1 MTELS
6 ASRAKIHAAIA
17 LDFAESNRG
26 NQTPH
31 LVVGPLGFGKTLLLD
46 ALSKTCA
53 AASPQHR
60 VVRIDGASFGPSV
73 EAETSRAYRLIAEA
87 VFEALDRSA
96 REVDTFDWGTVAPA
110 SVLTEIIADEAL
122 RDEPVVIFIVVDNLD
137 ALASRRV
144 GEGVLG
150 TFRELGQDRSHPNLH
165 RLHVLCAIDSL
176 PAESPNLRSIL
187 HWPIHLLQPWSEEES
202 IAMVGGA
209 GSLPESAVR
218 AIHAAVDGHPAL
230 VQRLAAKAPRDRSF
244 SAWMKSDAHEI
255 VDGLL
260 QPNAMF
266 FVSNIEHRR
275 VIRALLAN
283 PAEVAKTATITELK
297 RRGIV
302 RVEKNVP
309 RPMGPLVEQWL
320 TRITS

>member
-1 MTELS
+1 MPELS

-46 ALSKTCA
+46 ALSRTFA
-53 AASPQHR
+53 EASPQHC
-60 VVRIDGASFGPSV
+60 VVRIDGASFGTSV

-87 VFEALDRSA
+87 LFEALNRSA
-96 REVDTFDWGTVAPA
+96 RDVDTFDWGTVAPA
-110 SVLTEIIADEAL
+110 NVLTEIIADEAL
-122 RDEPVVIFIVVDNLD
+122 RDEPVVIFIVIDNFD
-137 ALASRRV
+137 ALASRRI
-144 GEGVLG
+144 GQGVLG
-150 TFRELGQDRSHPNLH
+150 TLRELGLDRSHPNLH
-165 RLHVLCAIDSL
+165 RLHVLCATDSL
-176 PAESPNLRSIL
+176 PAESPDLRSIYN
-187 HWPIHLLQPWSEEES
+187 WPIHLLQPWSEEES
-202 IAMVGGA
+202 IAMIGA
-209 GSLPESAVR
+209 ASLPESAAR
-218 AIHAAVDGHPAL
+218 AIHAAVDGHPTL
-230 VQRLAAKAPRDRSF
+230 VQRLAANAPRDRNF

-260 QPNAMF
+260 QPHAMF

-297 RRGIV
+297 RRGII

-320 TRITS
+320 IRITT